1 MMIFIILII
10 FFIYS
15 LVDNKYNITILVLL
29 MMSIIFKYC
38 IHDKKRFSIK
48 NLVEGFNTD
57 KLRFI
62 PCSDNTDNIM
72 NNNYQLEYINN
83 IGKENDI
90 LYKLY
95 ADDIEKMFIFP
106 DCNIEPEYK
115 FNKSYSGYFDRKI
128 FSLDNLE
135 QKINDNHNKIKD
147 ELLYND
153 PLLYRH
159 PNDLETK
166 IIYDYDDEFKKDFEN
181 YLDYSND
188 VHYSFNRGLKYTTC
202 GDIDNKGNRYHCPYP
217 YIFNFKNIDTL
228 CTMNNEYC
236 NNVCC
241 TSP

>member
-1 MMIFIILII
+1 MILIILII
-10 FFIYS
+10 FLIYLFI
-15 LVDNKYNITILVLL
+15 NKKYKKNF
-29 MMSIIFKYC
+29 SII
-38 IHDKKRFSIK
+38 
-48 NLVEGFNTD
+48 NLIEGFNTD

-62 PCSDNTDNIM
+62 PCSDNTDNII
-72 NNNYQLEYINN
+72 NNNYQLEHIND

-95 ADDIEKMFIFP
+95 ADDIDKMFIFP

-128 FSLDNLE
+128 FSLDSLQ
-135 QKINDNHNKIKD
+135 QKLNDNHNKIKD

-153 PLLYRH
+153 PFLLRH

-166 IIYDYDDEFKKDFEN
+166 ILYDYDEEFKKDFEN
-181 YLDYSND
+181 YLDNNNTI
-188 VHYSFNRGLKYTTC
+188 HYSFNRGLKYTTC
-202 GDIDNKGNRYHCPYP
+202 GDIDNKGNKYHCPYP
-217 YIFNFKNIDTL
+217 YIFNFKNSNTL
-228 CTMNNEYC
+228 CTKNNEYC

>member
-1 MMIFIILII
+1 MILIILII
-10 FFIYS
+10 FLIYLFI
-15 LVDNKYNITILVLL
+15 NKKYKKNF
-29 MMSIIFKYC
+29 SII
-38 IHDKKRFSIK
+38 
-48 NLVEGFNTD
+48 NLIEGFNTD

-72 NNNYQLEYINN
+72 NNNYQLEHIND

-95 ADDIEKMFIFP
+95 ADDIDKMFIFP

-128 FSLDNLE
+128 FSLDSLQ
-135 QKINDNHNKIKD
+135 QKLNDNHNKIKD

-153 PLLYRH
+153 PFLLRH

-166 IIYDYDDEFKKDFEN
+166 ILYDYDEEFKKDFEN
-181 YLDYSND
+181 YLDNNNPI
-188 VHYSFNRGLKYTTC
+188 HYSFNRGLKYTTC
-202 GDIDNKGNRYHCPYP
+202 GDIDNKGNKYHCPYP
-217 YIFNFKNIDTL
+217 YVFNFKNSNTL
-228 CTMNNEYC
+228 CTKNNEYC